1 MNFACCCFCKLAAKR
16 QPAPPAVGAI
26 YEQRFPDFFT
36 CFSLIVG
43 LRSVLYVLPEKNS
56 VKTGDNAPIVCYNQY
71 AAGFP
76 APCAVKAVRRNLMPH
91 SAAKGI
97 LSW

>member
-1 MNFACCCFCKLAAKR
+1 MNFACCRFCKLAAKR
-16 QPAPPAVGAI
+16 QPAPRQS
-26 YEQRFPDFFT
+26 EQFMNSVFRTFSPR
-36 CFSLIVG
+36 FSLIVG

>member
-1 MNFACCCFCKLAAKR
+1 MNSACCRFCKLAAKR
-16 QPAPPAVGAI
+16 QPAPRQSEQFMNSVFRTFSPASA
-26 YEQRFPDFFT
+26 
-36 CFSLIVG
+36 SS
-43 LRSVLYVLPEKNS
+43 SVLYVLPEKNS
-56 VKTGDNAPIVCYNQY
+56 AKTGDNAPIVCYNQY